1 MPDRRS
7 RALTYGGKLDAGM
20 GGTASHEEPLYP
32 GQRMSRHQRDSIA
45 CIGGFLSHRALV
57 EIYGLS
63 DEHARAFFR
72 TPTTL
77 RLNVSGDVRHV
88 DAVSSLTFGLR
99 ILGD

>member
-1 MPDRRS
+1 MRS
-7 RALTYGGKLDAGM
+7 RRNAACRFLRPSGAIT
-20 GGTASHEEPLYP
+20 
-32 GQRMSRHQRDSIA
+32 RHQRDSIA

-57 EIYGLS
+57 DTYGLT
-63 DEHARAFFR
+63 DEQARAFFR

-88 DAVSSLTFGLR
+88 DAGSSMILGLR